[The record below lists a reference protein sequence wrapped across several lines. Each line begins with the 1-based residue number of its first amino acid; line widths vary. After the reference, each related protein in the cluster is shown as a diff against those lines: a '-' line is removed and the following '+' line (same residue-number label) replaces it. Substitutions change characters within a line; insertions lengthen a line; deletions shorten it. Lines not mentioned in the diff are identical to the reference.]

1 VGAIKRGGM
10 IKKVLLNLS
19 QAVQNH
25 RFGLWILLILLTA
38 TILLFPIHLHY
49 EYHAIESIYVFG
61 DNLPLFGIL
70 YYIWLAILLLLLF
83 TKGRSSEWQRV
94 ALVCTFAL
102 VFFGFWVINTPTG
115 GHLDELW
122 NMGHIK
128 YLLETGK
135 ISLNHPNFGYF
146 QFPAFHLV
154 NFSLSQISGLGIFET
169 RILFLVFSG
178 VLFAALL
185 YLLFMRLLKN
195 PYLTSLAVLLIVQGS
210 IEASKELE
218 AFWPGNLAILLFVVL
233 LMLLSWR
240 EDRALGMEAPGA
252 LIMIILLAAF
262 TMSYLPLPAY
272 FIFILAGIYLLQKV
286 AKKNVVRSSATALF
300 LVLFLTWEM
309 YFSIHVFGSLAGLIP
324 TFVAGF
330 KQLGERAFSVGSG
343 PGTTALGESVPLWA
357 SSIKFFWLALIFGLG
372 TILGIWNLLRAK
384 KLDSME
390 VIENGGLLG
399 VIVFSIVCFFTFPV
413 GEGSYLR
420 FFRYAPFFTIPI
432 VLKFL
437 SGFSRHNELS
447 QGNIFLENSGRS
459 SDSNGFRKSPANL
472 GGWFGRHV
480 ITLLVILFFAL
491 SLPTFLIQH
500 NVVCSKNIYLYD
512 CSVGEFLESAYG
524 AKELNLFSEFG
535 AYIYTYY
542 VTEAHFHIMMTPE
555 NTADKKD
562 LLLKM
567 NQLVDNFENLQ
578 SENAIFILSEKF
590 RQPRHSPATIE
601 PTDSEWVEF
610 VNRLAR
616 NNKIYDNCYIQIY
629 ERISK

>member
-1 VGAIKRGGM
+1 M
-10 IKKVLLNLS
+10 IKKAALNLS

-25 RFGLWILLILLTA
+25 RFGLWTLLIVLTA
-38 TILLFPIHLHY
+38 IILVFPIHLHY

-61 DNLPLFGIL
+61 DKLTIFGIL

-83 TKGRSSEWQRV
+83 AKGRSSEWQRV
-94 ALVCTFAL
+94 ALVCVFAL
-102 VFFGFWVINTPTG
+102 VFVSFWVINTPTG

-135 ISLNHPNFGYF
+135 ISLNQPNFGYF

-185 YLLFMRLLKN
+185 YLLFVRLLKN
-195 PYLTSLAVLLIVQGS
+195 PYLTSLAVLLMVQGS

-218 AFWPGNLAILLFVVL
+218 AFWPGNLAILLFVIL

-272 FIFILAGIYLLQKV
+272 FIFILAGMYLLEKV
-286 AKKNVVRSSATALF
+286 AKKSVVRSSIIVLF
-300 LVLFLTWEM
+300 LILFLTWEM
-309 YFSIHVFGSLAGLIP
+309 YFSTGSFGNLAGLTS
-324 TFVAGF
+324 TFVANF
-330 KQLGERAFSVGSG
+330 TQLGERAFAVSSG
-343 PGTTALGESVPLWA
+343 PGATALGESVPLWA

-372 TILGIWNLLRAK
+372 TILGIWNLIKAR
-384 KLDSME
+384 KLSSME
-390 VIENGGLLG
+390 VIETGGLLG
-399 VIVFSIVCFFTFPV
+399 VIVFSIVAFFAFPV
-413 GEGSYLR
+413 GEGTYLR
-420 FFRYAPFFTIPI
+420 FFRYAPYFTIPI

-437 SGFSRHNELS
+437 SGFTHHNELS
-447 QGNIFLENSGRS
+447 QENILLENPGGS
-459 SDSNGFRKSPANL
+459 SDPNGFRKSPANF
-472 GGWFGRHV
+472 GGWFRRHV
-480 ITLLVILFFAL
+480 ITLLVIMFLAL

-500 NVVCSKNIYLYD
+500 NVVSSKAIYPYD
-512 CSVGEFLESAYG
+512 LSSGQFLESAYG
-524 AKELNLFSEFG
+524 AEELNLFSEPG

-542 VTEAHFHIMMTPE
+542 VTEAHFHIMMAPE
-555 NTADKKD
+555 QTAGKED
-562 LLLKM
+562 LLLKV
-567 NQLVDNFENLQ
+567 NQLVDSFERPG
-578 SENAIFILSEKF
+578 EGNAIFVLSERF
-590 RQPRHSPATIE
+590 RQPRHSPAIIE
-601 PTDSEWVEF
+601 PSDPEWVQF
-610 VNRLAR
+610 TNRLAV
-616 NNKIYDNCYIQIY
+616 NNNIYDNGYIEIY
-629 ERISK
+629 ERLAE